1 MWWCMFGK
9 MSYEGNHW
17 YSAVQTGGGMG
28 TFNFA
33 IMVSFYI
40 DDLTR
45 KEDRSQDRSLW
56 SREQGAGSQEGQLI
70 YGLRIELSQ
79 AGLELMSLPASAF

>member
-17 YSAVQTGGGMG
+17 YRAVQTGGGMG

-40 DDLTR
+40 EDLTR
-45 KEDRSQDRSLW
+45 KGDRSQDRSLW
-56 SREQGAGSQEGQLI
+56 SREQGAKRGN
-70 YGLRIELSQ
+70 
-79 AGLELMSLPASAF
+79 